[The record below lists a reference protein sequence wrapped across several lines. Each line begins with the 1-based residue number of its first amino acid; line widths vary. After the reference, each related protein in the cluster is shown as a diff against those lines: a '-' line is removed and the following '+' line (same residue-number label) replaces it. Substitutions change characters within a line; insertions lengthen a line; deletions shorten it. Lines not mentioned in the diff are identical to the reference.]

1 MGLFESAFE
10 KLVGEELEVTLC
22 LVEAF
27 LLALAAFTLGVV
39 DFLELLELTPP
50 RLSVFTVNGS
60 VIILLLAAVGVVVQR
75 HSPLAKA
82 QLCPS
87 LAVVYASV

>member
-39 DFLELLELTPP
+39 DFLSY
-50 RLSVFTVNGS
+50 LS
-60 VIILLLAAVGVVVQR
+60 
-75 HSPLAKA
+75 
-82 QLCPS
+82 
-87 LAVVYASV
+87 